1 MTEHQLGQIECCG
14 QKQVG
19 KYPEH
24 VRSNVQYGA
33 GVYAL
38 TVKLSVDHKLPLE
51 QICRLFSDLYGYEV
65 NTETV
70 EKALETGYGLAA
82 PLENEIKE
90 QLQQAEVVHFDET
103 GLRVAGKLQWLHTAS
118 NAAYTHLVMHPQ
130 RGQAALSSEQ
140 SVLQDFSGR
149 AIHDCL
155 SSYFKFSQTQHG
167 VCNAHIIRELQNLV
181 EIGSN
186 WAKEMQKFLLKLYQQ
201 VRPLSPSAAET
212 ERERYRQILS
222 HAEQEEPPPE
232 PKKWKGRPKN
242 TPGRNLLNRLQT
254 YEEAVLAF
262 ALVAGVP
269 FSNNQAERDLRPA
282 KVKQKVSGC
291 FRTENGA
298 KNYARLQAVISTCR
312 KQGRNVFAILG
323 NLFACRHVS
332 LIAG

>member
-1 MTEHQLGQIECCG
+1 M
-14 QKQVG
+14 
-19 KYPEH
+19 
-24 VRSNVQYGA
+24 QYGA

-38 TVKLSVDHKLPLE
+38 IVKLSVEHKLPLE
-51 QICRLFSDLYGYEV
+51 QICTLFSDLYGYEL

-70 EKALETGYGLAA
+70 EKALETGSRLAA
-82 PLENEIKE
+82 PLETKIKE
-90 QLQQAEVVHFDET
+90 QLQQAEVTHFDET
-103 GLRVAGKLQWLHTAS
+103 GLRVAGKLHWLHTAS
-118 NAAYTHLVMHPQ
+118 NAEYTHLFMHPK

-140 SVLQDFSGR
+140 SVLKDFRGR

-155 SSYFKFSQTQHG
+155 SSYFKFSQAQHG
-167 VCNAHIIRELQNLV
+167 VCNAHIVRELQNLV

-186 WAKEMQKFLLKLYQQ
+186 WAKEMQTLLLELYQQ
-201 VRPLSPSAAET
+201 ARPLSPAMAET

-222 HAEQEEPPPE
+222 HAEQEEPPPPK

-242 TPGRNLLNRLQT
+242 TPGRNLLNRLKSQ
-254 YEEAVLAF
+254 EEAVLAF
-262 ALVAGVP
+262 ALVEGVP

-312 KQGRNVFAILG
+312 KQGRNVFAILR
-323 NLFACRHVS
+323 NLFACQQVS
-332 LIAG
+332 LIVG